1 MLVSISKLLERVVY
15 NQLITFINDQNLL
28 TNSQYG
34 FRPGRSTEA
43 VSFTDHVL
51 RAFDRD
57 EYTISVFLDLSK
69 AFDTVDHSIMLH
81 KLHHYGV
88 RGTAHTWFH
97 SYLSNRLQHVHLNNH
112 SSTNLPITCGVPQ
125 GSILGP
131 LLFLLYVNDLCQ
143 VSHILKC
150 ILFADDT
157 ALFHSD
163 TNVCRLINKMNTELQ
178 TIADWLSANKLT
190 LNVKKTNYI
199 IFHRYKKFTYP
210 LPPILLKENIL
221 AEVKSAKFLGVTV
234 ENHLLWQ
241 PHIKTTRNKIAKHC
255 GIMHLIR
262 NSLDTKSLLLI
273 YYSLIYPS
281 LIYCMTVWS
290 GASKESLQQLVIVQ
304 KRAVRTI
311 AGVRSREHTNDLF
324 HNLKIVKL
332 PDIITL
338 TNATFVFKSVNGLN
352 DTTNYFSTNENHSY
366 RTRNLGKLY
375 LPRTGSCQ
383 SQTHIRYQGAK
394 TYNSL
399 LNDVVSK
406 RTLCSFKQALK
417 KNLINAYTPQ

>member
-1 MLVSISKLLERVVY
+1 
-15 NQLITFINDQNLL
+15 
-28 TNSQYG
+28 
-34 FRPGRSTEA
+34 
-43 VSFTDHVL
+43 
-51 RAFDRD
+51 
-57 EYTISVFLDLSK
+57 
-69 AFDTVDHSIMLH
+69 
-81 KLHHYGV
+81 
-88 RGTAHTWFH
+88 
-97 SYLSNRLQHVHLNNH
+97 
-112 SSTNLPITCGVPQ
+112 
-125 GSILGP
+125 
-131 LLFLLYVNDLCQ
+131 
-143 VSHILKC
+143 
-150 ILFADDT
+150 
-157 ALFHSD
+157 
-163 TNVCRLINKMNTELQ
+163 
-178 TIADWLSANKLT
+178 
-190 LNVKKTNYI
+190 
-199 IFHRYKKFTYP
+199 
-210 LPPILLKENIL
+210 
-221 AEVKSAKFLGVTV
+221 
-234 ENHLLWQ
+234 
-241 PHIKTTRNKIAKHC
+241 
-255 GIMHLIR
+255 MHLIR

-399 LNDVVSK
+399 PNDVVSK
-406 RTLCSFKQALK
+406 RTLSSFKQALK
-417 KNLINAYTPQ
+417 KKLINAYTPQ